1 MEHYKIITI
10 THKTTHVSSL
20 KDYLVQATDEGDYPA
35 SRLSIIKEK
44 LKINELLYLNTCN
57 RVTFF
62 FTSDEK
68 LDAAFLV
75 KFMKEINPAFD
86 ELLLQKHLDKTMSYE
101 GMEAIRHLFGV
112 AASLDSLVLGEREI
126 MGQLKLAYQNAR
138 NFGLCGDN
146 LRLAMESCIVFAKKI
161 YSDTRIGD
169 KPVSVV
175 SLAFRELMAR
185 GVAPETHLFI
195 IGAGQTNNLVAN
207 LLEKYGFSKVTVFNR
222 TISKAEE
229 LAARFSQGKAM
240 HLSALSHHDE
250 KPGLIITC
258 TGAHDYVIGTE
269 HFQNWDIHPK
279 VPFTVVD
286 LAVPADLDP
295 EVRNQYAIDYIDV
308 ASLKELAEM
317 NKEFRRNELV
327 KAYQILDE
335 FLVSFEHK
343 FRERKLE
350 LALMDIPVQV
360 KALKQK
366 AVSEVFRK
374 EMDQLDDNAKEIL
387 HKMMDYMEKKYI
399 SIPITAAKK
408 TLLQD
413 EASAD

>member
-1 MEHYKIITI
+1 M
-10 THKTTHVSSL
+10 SSL

-35 SRLSIIKEK
+35 SRLISIKNK
-44 LKINELLYLNTCN
+44 LNINELLYLNTCN

-62 FTSDEK
+62 FTADEK
-68 LDAAFLV
+68 LNQDFLV
-75 KFMKEINPAFD
+75 RFMSEVNPAFD
-86 ELLLQKHLDKTMSYE
+86 ENLLQKHLDKTMSYE

-138 NFGLCGDN
+138 HFGLCGDN

-185 GVAPETHLFI
+185 GIAPETNLFI
-195 IGAGQTNNLVAN
+195 VGAGQTNNLVAN
-207 LLEKYGFSKVTVFNR
+207 LLEKYGFCNVTVFNR
-222 TISKAEE
+222 TLSKAQE
-229 LAARFSQGKAM
+229 LASRFSNGKALP
-240 HLSALSHHDE
+240 LSDLLNHSE

-258 TGAHDYVIGTE
+258 TGAHDFVIGTE
-269 HFQNWDIHPK
+269 QFENWNINPK

-295 EVRNQYAIDYIDV
+295 EVRNRFAIDYIDV

-327 KAYQILDE
+327 KAYQILDD
-335 FLVSFEHK
+335 FLIGFEQK

-350 LALMDIPVQV
+350 LALMEIPVQV

-374 EMDQLDDNAKEIL
+374 EMEQLDNNAKEIL

-413 EASAD
+413 EASAE